1 MQNQLQSRA
10 QGILKEVQIPES
22 GKLRADSGEEGGMV
36 ATGLR
41 IKNYPIESP
50 HLSSPDTSL
59 ERKLQGKS
67 GLSVQSGMQ
76 HILTYRY
83 RDTGFHTCFSDCRIK
98 ILLTSLK
105 YGYSSWL
112 KGFLFTF

>member
-22 GKLRADSGEEGGMV
+22 GKLRADSGEEG
-36 ATGLR
+36 GLR